1 MQTQHAREAVGV
13 VKQHQAHVL
22 AMAMK
27 AEDAASISEQSCDKF
42 VRENT
47 DRKQKLQDGDRI
59 QATADLLA
67 KHTKAHTDKDELL
80 LQLQVA
86 RPAPHLLSLLHAS
99 TRRRS
104 PRLLLLTR
112 GDPCSSPS
120 VALLMRKIAS
130 CAQRAAYPLRA
141 AVQQLPMTLCRFTR
155 NCSALMGAGEFSTIK
170 TANLAMIQATRQL
183 MVRFYCV
190 CGVFVT

>member
-1 MQTQHAREAVGV
+1 M
-13 VKQHQAHVL
+13 
-22 AMAMK
+22 
-27 AEDAASISEQSCDKF
+27 
-42 VRENT
+42 
-47 DRKQKLQDGDRI
+47 
-59 QATADLLA
+59 
-67 KHTKAHTDKDELL
+67 
-80 LQLQVA
+80 
-86 RPAPHLLSLLHAS
+86 
-99 TRRRS
+99 
-104 PRLLLLTR
+104 TR

-130 CAQRAAYPLRA
+130 CAQRAAYPL
-141 AVQQLPMTLCRFTR
+141 LPVTLCRFTR